1 MWGASKSRRR
11 APTVWNEN
19 VRTLP
24 QTASQLGREVRRH
37 FRGAFVGIRRQ
48 NSFVVHFV
56 FAGAVA
62 ALAFWLQVS
71 KLEACVLLLCVFL
84 VLAAE
89 MFNSALETLARA
101 IDSRYNPYLAD
112 GLDIASAAVLT
123 SALALYSSASSFLD
137 RDCGKRSVNDIRL
150 LAAALCGSIVY

>member
-1 MWGASKSRRR
+1 M
-11 APTVWNEN
+11 
-19 VRTLP
+19 
-24 QTASQLGREVRRH
+24 
-37 FRGAFVGIRRQ
+37 
-48 NSFVVHFV
+48 HFV
-56 FAGAVA
+56 CAVAVA

-123 SALALYSSASSFLD
+123 SALGGVLVGLVIL
-137 RDCGKRSVNDIRL
+137 GPRL
-150 LAAALCGSIVY
+150 WQAIGY